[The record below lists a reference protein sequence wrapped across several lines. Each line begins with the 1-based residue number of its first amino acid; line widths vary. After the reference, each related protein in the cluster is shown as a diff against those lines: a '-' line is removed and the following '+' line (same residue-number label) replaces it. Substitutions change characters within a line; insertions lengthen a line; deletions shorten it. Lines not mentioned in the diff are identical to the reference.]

1 MPEVDMQIKQV
12 IHTQQE
18 LEFAIFCIESVAI
31 HLGIDAKRVYAALCE
46 KSDLLNRY
54 IVPNYD
60 VLHTQSKDYIVED
73 ILTVM
78 REEGINL

>member
-1 MPEVDMQIKQV
+1 MQLNQV

-18 LEFAIFCIESVAI
+18 LEFTIFCIESIAI
-31 HLGIDAKRVYAALCE
+31 HLGLDAKRVYTALCE